1 MTDATQ
7 QTPSPDSDG
16 RPQAEPDDEQETRSD
31 DRPQPGSDDRQEPS
45 TEDLQEPSTEKDVD
59 EEPRAARPH
68 DPEPDHQAV
77 GIGVIGG
84 PQTDTDAESDGAVA
98 ESDG

>member
-7 QTPSPDSDG
+7 QTPGD
-16 RPQAEPDDEQETRSD
+16 PQSH
-31 DRPQPGSDDRQEPS
+31 DRQEPS
-45 TEDLQEPSTEKDVD
+45 TEELQEPSTEKDVD
-59 EEPRAARPH
+59 EEPRAPRPH

-84 PQTDTDAESDGAVA
+84 PETDAGSDGSDAGSDCSDSVSGGSDA
-98 ESDG
+98 GPDASDAGSDG